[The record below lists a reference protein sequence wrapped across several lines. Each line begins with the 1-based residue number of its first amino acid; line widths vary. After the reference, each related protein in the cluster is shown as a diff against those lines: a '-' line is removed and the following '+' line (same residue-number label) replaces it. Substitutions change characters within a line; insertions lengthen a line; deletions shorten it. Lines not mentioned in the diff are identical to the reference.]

1 MNPMRTICITF
12 FALVCAATAARAQQP
27 VEARIAGLERN
38 EEYMA
43 LLREE
48 ALLQQREDS
57 IAAAVVRVRALLRDD
72 PENGRQH
79 AQQIMQSENRIFEV
93 RTKKG
98 RVLDR
103 INTIE
108 QEWVLANLDAD
119 AAHRSDTAPEPSRL
133 PDSLKVRNL
142 VKNRP
147 FARHLPAADYAA
159 LQRAQRAEPRA
170 EAAAARFAAGHA
182 ALAELERAF
191 DSVRTEE
198 EAFALKERFAELEAR
213 NRRTADTLSALW
225 NDIFDN
231 KSYAYDYL
239 LEALRKEALL
249 DRQSARL
256 SETLREVS
264 SLQGRTASDELVDYV
279 LRKRMLVEYERSI
292 AETFE
297 LDAACDSL
305 QVVRERLARLDCR
318 LPKVSVADRIFIP
331 YDTLVFSPRPLY
343 TAQNPIPPCKIYERG
358 TIYRVLLGTFQSKR
372 PVSTFRNTAPLCYLE
387 EGGRWRYFAGG
398 FATAAEAQEA
408 QARLKKRGFLRPEV
422 VVWIDGEYRNLSQE
436 PLPTATVAGYRVEV
450 VGSDA
455 LTDAMRRAVQ
465 ALYPAAEVSRVG
477 AALFVIG
484 TFETRE
490 EAERAVEALRGA
502 AEGASPEIKT
512 VEIAE

>member
-1 MNPMRTICITF
+1 
-12 FALVCAATAARAQQP
+12 
-27 VEARIAGLERN
+27 
-38 EEYMA
+38 
-43 LLREE
+43 
-48 ALLQQREDS
+48 
-57 IAAAVVRVRALLRDD
+57 
-72 PENGRQH
+72 
-79 AQQIMQSENRIFEV
+79 
-93 RTKKG
+93 
-98 RVLDR
+98 
-103 INTIE
+103 
-108 QEWVLANLDAD
+108 
-119 AAHRSDTAPEPSRL
+119 
-133 PDSLKVRNL
+133 
-142 VKNRP
+142 
-147 FARHLPAADYAA
+147 
-159 LQRAQRAEPRA
+159 
-170 EAAAARFAAGHA
+170 
-182 ALAELERAF
+182 
-191 DSVRTEE
+191 
-198 EAFALKERFAELEAR
+198 
-213 NRRTADTLSALW
+213 
-225 NDIFDN
+225 
-231 KSYAYDYL
+231 
-239 LEALRKEALL
+239 
-249 DRQSARL
+249 
-256 SETLREVS
+256 
-264 SLQGRTASDELVDYV
+264 
-279 LRKRMLVEYERSI
+279 MLVEYERSI